1 MLDLRQ
7 LRYFILVAEA
17 ESLSRAAAAI
27 SIAQSALSRQI
38 RKLEDSLGMPL
49 LYRHGR
55 GVTLTEEGAKL
66 LANAKPVLT
75 RIEEIEQQLKADRKA
90 VRGAVKLGLPPSI
103 SAVLSGP
110 LLQEFRANYPEASLR
125 IVDGFSVHIHEW
137 LASGRLDF
145 AIYYAP
151 AKSPGLHTELLVA
164 EDLYLF
170 GPNKRV
176 GPFRPRRR
184 TTISFQELA
193 TLPLVLPTAQHGLRR
208 QINRAATRK
217 GVKLRV
223 EIELDAVAT
232 LKDMI
237 QSGGGYSIM
246 NYGGIAAEVE
256 AGEFNACKIIN
267 PTIEHT
273 MVLATSPHKGLTVA
287 TQQAIRLARR
297 SIQTLLA
304 ARKIR
309 GRRIHGSSDRRP

>member
-7 LRYFILVAEA
+7 LRYFVLVAEA
-17 ESLSRAAAAI
+17 ESLSRASATL

-38 RKLEDSLGMPL
+38 RKLEDNLGMPL

-66 LANAKPVLT
+66 LTSAKPILS
-75 RIEEIEQQLKADRKA
+75 RIEEIERQLKADRKA

-125 IVDGFSVHIHEW
+125 IMDGFSVHIHEW

-151 AKSPGLHTELLVA
+151 AKSPGLHMEPLVA

-176 GPFRPRRR
+176 GPFLRRRR
-184 TTISFQELA
+184 TTIAFQELA
-193 TLPLVLPTAQHGLRR
+193 TLPLVLPAAQHGLRR
-208 QINRAATRK
+208 QINRAAARK

-223 EIELDAVAT
+223 DVELDAVAA
-232 LKDMI
+232 LKDMV

-256 AGEFNACKIIN
+256 AGLFNACKIVN
-267 PTIEHT
+267 PAIEHT
-273 MVLATSPHKGLTVA
+273 MVLATTPHKGLTVA

-297 SIQTLLA
+297 SIQALLA

-309 GRRIHGSSDRRP
+309 GRRVHGTSE